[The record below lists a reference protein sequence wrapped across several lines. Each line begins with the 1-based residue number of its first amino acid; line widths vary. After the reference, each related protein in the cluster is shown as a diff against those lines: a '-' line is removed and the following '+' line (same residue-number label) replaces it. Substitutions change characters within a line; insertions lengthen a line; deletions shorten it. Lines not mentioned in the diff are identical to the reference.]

1 MGLLMRFASQWVA
14 GETLEDAIRVARDAN
29 RRGIEA
35 LVNHL
40 GEHYHEKGP
49 VEATMREYLRVLST
63 MQSDGIRGHV
73 SLKPT
78 QFGVLMDRD
87 YALSQM
93 LPILDATR
101 SAGRV
106 LWLDM
111 EGAATTEDTIWICER
126 LLERDRN
133 VGLCLQANLKR
144 TATDVDRLLDAGARI
159 RLVKGAY
166 KEAPDI
172 AYRSRSEI
180 DRAYLGHLET
190 LFARGRDFAVASHD
204 GRMIGRALELAH
216 EHATPFEF
224 AMLQGVRDPL
234 KDDLV
239 KEGHRVQE
247 YIPYGPD
254 WLPYFTRR
262 LRERPR
268 NIVTMARSF
277 VSG

>member
-180 DRAYLGHLET
+180 DRAYLG
-190 LFARGRDFAVASHD
+190 R
-204 GRMIGRALELAH
+204 
-216 EHATPFEF
+216 
-224 AMLQGVRDPL
+224 
-234 KDDLV
+234 
-239 KEGHRVQE
+239 
-247 YIPYGPD
+247 Y
-254 WLPYFTRR
+254 
-262 LRERPR
+262 
-268 NIVTMARSF
+268 
-277 VSG
+277 